1 MNSSDHKKYL
11 NDFILN
17 VTGELS
23 EVFLYLLA
31 EPKSSCMTMSNFTLN
46 LTLHFSKLNN
56 NTNRLPLIKQRQPR
70 IKILIPPLGRRKRL

>member
-31 EPKSSCMTMSNFTLN
+31 EPKAHAWQS
-46 LTLHFSKLNN
+46 LTL
-56 NTNRLPLIKQRQPR
+56 RL
-70 IKILIPPLGRRKRL
+70 ILLFIFQN